1 MAEALLSESASLE
14 LVRGALVL
22 AREMAKDEIERLN
35 KKPLQQKEVMEL
47 YGFDHKY
54 MKY

>member
-35 KKPLQQKEVMEL
+35 KSPYDKGSNGVIRL
-47 YGFDHKY
+47 
-54 MKY
+54 